1 MVDPNVFE
9 YCGID
14 SEKYTGFAFGIG
26 VERVAALRYDI
37 PDLRMLISGDQRVLR
52 QF

>member
-1 MVDPNVFE
+1 MVDPNASSTA
-9 YCGID
+9 GID

-26 VERVAALRYDI
+26 VERVAKACYTFL
-37 PDLRMLISGDQRVLR
+37 DLHAHLWHQRVLR